1 MANSVLLAIWGKGST
16 GALQALHMG
25 WPIGQVL
32 GPLIAIP
39 FVSTPAEDDEDP
51 LNSTS
56 LTTSSYMYSD
66 DYSTIGDRFNSNFTE
81 VDPGA
86 VPAKSYILED
96 RFRDDSRIEIAFW
109 IVSAYFLLMAL
120 LFVIM

>member
-1 MANSVLLAIWGKGST
+1 
-16 GALQALHMG
+16 MG

-39 FVSTPAEDDEDP
+39 FVSTPAEDDEDS

-56 LTTSSYMYSD
+56 LTTSSYMYGD
-66 DYSTIGDRFNSNFTE
+66 EYSTIDDRLNSNVTD
-81 VDPGA
+81 VDPAA